1 MLNTCKKNL
10 LIMQHKCS
18 EELLYQSS
26 GILYM
31 WTSFITGA
39 NHELNL
45 NSARETVQKVGAEYH
60 KALGFGYDDPIP
72 SLNNGNTGCFECM
85 E

>member
-1 MLNTCKKNL
+1 
-10 LIMQHKCS
+10 MQHKWS

-26 GILYM
+26 GILYMYM

-45 NSARETVQKVGAEYH
+45 TSARETAQKVGAEYQ

-72 SLNNGNTGCFECM
+72 SLNNGNARCFECM
-85 E
+85 D